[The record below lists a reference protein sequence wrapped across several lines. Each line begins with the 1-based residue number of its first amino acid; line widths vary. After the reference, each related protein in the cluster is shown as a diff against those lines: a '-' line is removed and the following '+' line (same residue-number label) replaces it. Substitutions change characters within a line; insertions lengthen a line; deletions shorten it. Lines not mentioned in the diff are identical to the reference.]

1 MTPQQDPNNQSQQ
14 TRIQGSTN
22 LRLLGGGLL
31 IGFLTLV
38 GHLVDI
44 KDFLDN
50 FVIKIFP
57 DLARIEYGPPEWIGT
72 RIEYIYTK
80 QLPNYKPQTTLV
92 QTDKP
97 ANGDYAVLR
106 NVDQKLSEIKRTRK
120 NNSGNYEV
128 SLRRTLQEKTP
139 VCLEIYGQRLPEK
152 SEFKNIIQINS
163 WPSKK
168 NYDNL
173 TPEGRDEEC
182 KKHKDL
188 PLTIIVAPK
197 P

>member
-1 MTPQQDPNNQSQQ
+1 MTSPQEPNNHGQP
-14 TRIQGSTN
+14 TRIQGSIN
-22 LRLLGGGLL
+22 PQILGGGLL
-31 IGFLTLV
+31 ALVALV
-38 GHLVDI
+38 GYLVDI
-44 KDFLDN
+44 KDLLGHFG
-50 FVIKIFP
+50 IKVP
-57 DLARIEYGPPEWIGT
+57 GPPTEYGPPEWIGT

-106 NVDQKLSEIKRTRK
+106 NVDQDLSKIKRGRK

-128 SLRRTLQEKTP
+128 SIRRTLQDKTP

-163 WPSKK
+163 WPKDK
-168 NYDNL
+168 NYDKL
-173 TPEGRDEEC
+173 TSEERDEEC
-182 KKHKDL
+182 KKNKDF